1 MLVVCDFVLPLHGLG
16 KFPGVKTF
24 YIMAIISSMGV
35 GKARKSMGNVTYRT
49 VRGRT
54 IGSQKRAATGSTPAT
69 RGDGAVMSRQQALF
83 GMVSMYM
90 QAHAS
95 DIDVSF
101 NKSKYG
107 SQRNYFFAVNRKSL
121 FAALSTLAT
130 SAMASGYPTLA
141 AVEDAVTAYATSN
154 PTAIYRVKLSG
165 FENVYLTGE
174 WSSDDNPVSGG
185 GTQPLG
191 RGKAYYFQS
200 DSTYEAPAAATA
212 VFQAG
217 AKIVRTEGN
226 VTLEVQGIPAGIT
239 ASDIKF
245 LTSNGAVVSGLSVTS
260 VVSSVD
266 GKLVY
271 SAPAI
276 SESQNV
282 LAVQVGAIYIRLT
295 SAYVNPNPLG

>member
-1 MLVVCDFVLPLHGLG
+1 
-16 KFPGVKTF
+16 
-24 YIMAIISSMGV
+24 MAIINSMGV

-83 GMVSMYM
+83 GMVSMFM

-107 SQRNYFFAVNRKSL
+107 SQRNYFFSVNRKAL
-121 FAALSTLAT
+121 FAALNTLAM
-130 SAMASGYPTLA
+130 SAMASGYPLLSE
-141 AVEDAVTAYATSN
+141 VESAIMEYATAN

-165 FENVYLTGE
+165 FESVFLTGA

-191 RGKAYYFQS
+191 KGTSSFSSA
-200 DSTYEAPAAATA
+200 DTTYTAPAAATA

-217 AKIVRTEGN
+217 AKIIRGAGN
-226 VTLEVQGIPAGIT
+226 VTLSIPGIPAGIL

-245 LTSNGAVVSGLSVTS
+245 LTTDGAVVSGLSATA
-260 VVSSVD
+260 VVSSEAN
-266 GKLVY
+266 KLVY
-271 SAPAI
+271 TAPELT
-276 SESQNV
+276 STHNV
-282 LAVQVGAIYIRLT
+282 LAVQIGIIYVRLT

>member
-1 MLVVCDFVLPLHGLG
+1 
-16 KFPGVKTF
+16 
-24 YIMAIISSMGV
+24 MAIINSMGV

-83 GMVSMYM
+83 GMVSMFM

-107 SQRNYFFAVNRKSL
+107 SQRNYFFSVNRKAL
-121 FAALSTLAT
+121 FAALNTLAM
-130 SAMASGYPTLA
+130 SAMASGYPLLSE
-141 AVEDAVTAYATSN
+141 VESAITEYATAN

-165 FENVYLTGE
+165 FDPIFLTGA

-191 RGKAYYFQS
+191 KGTASFASS
-200 DSTYEAPAAATA
+200 DTSYTAPAAATS

-217 AKIVRTEGN
+217 AKIIRGAGN
-226 VTLEVQGIPAGIT
+226 VTLSIPGIPAGIL

-245 LTSNGAVVSGLSVTS
+245 LTADGAVVSGLSATA
-260 VVSSVD
+260 VVSSEAN
-266 GKLVY
+266 KLVY
-271 SAPAI
+271 TAPELT
-276 SESQNV
+276 STHNV
-282 LAVQVGAIYIRLT
+282 LAVQIGIIYVRLT

>member
-1 MLVVCDFVLPLHGLG
+1 
-16 KFPGVKTF
+16 
-24 YIMAIISSMGV
+24 MAIINSMGV

-83 GMVSMYM
+83 GMVSMFM

-95 DIDVSF
+95 DIEVSF

-107 SQRNYFFAVNRKSL
+107 SQRNYFFSVNRKAL
-121 FAALSTLAT
+121 FAALSAL
-130 SAMASGYPTLA
+130 SLQAMSSGYPLLSE
-141 AVEDAVTAYATSN
+141 VESAITDYATAN

-165 FENVYLTGE
+165 FEPVFLTGA

-191 RGKAYYFQS
+191 RGTASFS
-200 DSTYEAPAAATA
+200 SADATYTAPAAATA

-217 AKIVRTEGN
+217 AKIIRGAGN
-226 VTLEVQGIPAGIT
+226 VTLSIPGIPAGVL

-245 LTSNGAVVSGLSVTS
+245 LTADGAVVSGLSAS
-260 VVSSVD
+260 AVVSSENN
-266 GKLVY
+266 KLVY
-271 SAPAI
+271 TAPELT
-276 SESQNV
+276 STHNV
-282 LAVQVGAIYIRLT
+282 LAVQIGIIYVRLT
-295 SAYVNPNPLG
+295 SAYTNPSPLG

>member
-1 MLVVCDFVLPLHGLG
+1 
-16 KFPGVKTF
+16 
-24 YIMAIISSMGV
+24 MAIINSMGV

-83 GMVSMYM
+83 GMVSMFM

-107 SQRNYFFAVNRKSL
+107 SQRNYFFSVNRKAL
-121 FAALSTLAT
+121 FAALNTLAM
-130 SAMASGYPTLA
+130 SAMASGYPLLSE
-141 AVEDAVTAYATSN
+141 VESAIMEYATAN

-165 FENVYLTGE
+165 FESVFLTGA

-191 RGKAYYFQS
+191 KGTASFS
-200 DSTYEAPAAATA
+200 SADTTYTAPAAATA

-217 AKIVRTEGN
+217 AKIIRGAGN
-226 VTLEVQGIPAGIT
+226 VTLSIPGIPAGIL

-245 LTSNGAVVSGLSVTS
+245 LTADGAVVSGLSATA
-260 VVSSVD
+260 VVSSEAN
-266 GKLVY
+266 KLVY
-271 SAPAI
+271 TAPELT
-276 SESQNV
+276 STHNV
-282 LAVQVGAIYIRLT
+282 LAVQIGIIYVRLT